1 MKTVIPALLF
11 ALMIIGALAS
21 CALGQQPQTK
31 VTGGHP
37 VETTPPTLSIATN
50 TALGTLEQ
58 QKRQLRQQISQIEQ
72 QIQQVQQQEVAVEGE
87 FNRDHAG
94 FHINPMSFEV
104 ERDQKPPA
112 APARSTPE
120 DKKEKR

>member
-21 CALGQQPQTK
+21 CALGQAHGKPISADSA
-31 VTGGHP
+31 VHP
-37 VETTPPTLSIATN
+37 IAQAPDATPTLSIATN

-94 FHINPMSFEV
+94 WHIDPGTFEV
-104 ERDQKPPA
+104 KKDQSPPKKP
-112 APARSTPE
+112 
-120 DKKEKR
+120 